1 MYEEN
6 LRIMHIVNFFDP
18 ALGYTE
24 YYLAKKQAEHG
35 FNVCVLTSD
44 YSINRKK
51 KFSVGTSKVDG
62 VHVVRIKATCRFR
75 GNVLFFNPLTLSKV
89 IKFFSPNVIHCHGL
103 FSPLSQEVLLLKSFY
118 GYKLVGDLITGISP
132 LTFQLIQ
139 VFKKFFDHWFS
150 NRVNEFFACN
160 KAIKS
165 FLLETLRT
173 PPSKTHFIPLG
184 ADQELFKPHY
194 TKRKRTRILLGIHPE
209 DIVAIY
215 TGKFLPDKRIHDLLI
230 ASKAIIEQHKNF
242 KVVLVGDGP
251 PSYRERLE
259 FLSKEVGIKNNVLTI
274 KTVHRTELPKFY
286 NAADF
291 AVWPGA
297 FSVSIIEAMA
307 CGLPIII
314 AKSDWT
320 SHYLEYENGFSFKAG
335 DATTLTSL
343 LLKLVQNNE
352 LRRFMG
358 EQSRRL
364 VEDKLNWDN
373 IAEQYVEIYH
383 PVLPT

>member
-1 MYEEN
+1 M
-6 LRIMHIVNFFDP
+6 VNFFDP

-44 YSINRKK
+44 YSINSKK

-62 VHVVRIKATCRFR
+62 VYVVRIKAACRFR
-75 GNVLFFNPLTLSKV
+75 GNVLFFNPLTLSKF

-103 FSPLSQEVLLLKSFY
+103 FSPLAQEVLLLKSFY

-160 KAIKS
+160 KAIES

-184 ADQELFKPHY
+184 ADQELFKPDR

-209 DIVAIY
+209 DVVAIY
-215 TGKFLPDKRIHDLLI
+215 TGKFLPSKRIHDLLI

-251 PSYRERLE
+251 PSYREILG
-259 FLSKEVGIKNNVLTI
+259 FLSKELGIKNNVLTI
-274 KTVHRTELPKFY
+274 KTVHRTELPDFY

-291 AVWPGA
+291 AIWPGS
-297 FSVSIIEAMA
+297 FSISVIEAMA
-307 CGLPIII
+307 CGLPVII
-314 AKSDWT
+314 AKSNWT
-320 SHYLEYENGFSFKAG
+320 THHLEYKNGFSFKAG
-335 DATTLTSL
+335 DTKTLSSL
-343 LLKLVQNNE
+343 SLRLSQSPKLRMQMGEMSRKLVE
-352 LRRFMG
+352 
-358 EQSRRL
+358 E
-364 VEDKLNWDN
+364 KLNWN
-373 IAEQYVEIYH
+373 TIANQYLDVYK
-383 PVLPT
+383 